1 MGSIA
6 ILLSV
11 AVFILVWLYTVKK
24 LSTMHAVLRHSLGA
38 LVGLVVMFVVI
49 VIFFFIGV
57 LAPQKVTAEG
67 VEMKIGV
74 LAVQQAKEDRYKPS

>member
-24 LSTMHAVLRHSLGA
+24 LSSMHAALRHALGA
-38 LVGLVVMFVVI
+38 LVGLVAMFVAI

-57 LAPQKVTAEG
+57 LAPQKVTAVV
-67 VEMKIGV
+67 VEVKIEV
-74 LAVQQAKEDRYKPS
+74 LAVQQAKEDRYNPS